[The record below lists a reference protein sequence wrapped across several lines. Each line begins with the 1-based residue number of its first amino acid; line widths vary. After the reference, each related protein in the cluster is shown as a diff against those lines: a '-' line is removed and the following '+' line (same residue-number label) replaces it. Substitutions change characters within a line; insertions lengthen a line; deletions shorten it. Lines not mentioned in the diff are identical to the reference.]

1 LRGLTGSVVNSLRE
15 DLPSLPAAWRQDAE
29 QVIAAEGQM
38 LARFR
43 SIIDRRLTAVR
54 IAAHGNYHLEE
65 VLRRGDDFTI
75 IDFEGEPPRPLFE
88 RRLKRSP
95 VVDVAS
101 MIRSFD
107 YAACIALP
115 AEDGENGQRPSHGT
129 RCWSRFWRHW
139 VSAVFLQAYFS
150 TVDRRLLPAKRD
162 DLRLLLD
169 IGLLERTLYELGHEL
184 AHRPDWVH
192 IPLKGLRDLL
202 EAA

>member
-1 LRGLTGSVVNSLRE
+1 
-15 DLPSLPAAWRQDAE
+15 
-29 QVIAAEGQM
+29 M
-38 LARFR
+38 
-43 SIIDRRLTAVR
+43 R

-95 VVDVAS
+95 LVDVAS

-107 YAACIALP
+107 YAACIALD
-115 AEDGENGQRPSHGT
+115 AEDGEDGQRLSHGP
-129 RCWSRFWRHW
+129 RCWSGFWRHW

-162 DLRLLLD
+162 DLCLLLD
-169 IGLLERTLYELGHEL
+169 LGLLERTLYELGHEL

-202 EAA
+202 DASA